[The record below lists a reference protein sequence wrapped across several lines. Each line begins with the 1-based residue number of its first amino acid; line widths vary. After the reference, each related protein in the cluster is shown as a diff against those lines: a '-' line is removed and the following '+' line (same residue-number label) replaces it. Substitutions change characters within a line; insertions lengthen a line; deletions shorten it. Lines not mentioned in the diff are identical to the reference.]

1 VAEEI
6 YDLVTGLRD
15 AIQGAFVATADPPAR
30 YTVQPGDL
38 QSYSQDLGTNTD
50 ACCDGQVIVLAGSLI
65 IPDLASLRAGG
76 PMYQPVAVVVLRCA
90 ATVNSVGRPPNDA
103 AMLADFE
110 RYADDAKVVRA
121 AVRAFLS
128 GPDVDLN
135 ETDLTDYAEDTV
147 GPQGG
152 CGGKAISFVIPIMED
167 CS

>member
-1 VAEEI
+1 MAEEI

-15 AIQGAFVATADPPAR
+15 AMQIAFAVTVDPPAR
-30 YTVQPGDL
+30 YTVQSGDL
-38 QSYSQDLGTNTD
+38 DSYSQDLGTNTD
-50 ACCDGQVIVLAGSLI
+50 ACCKGQVVILAGSLT

-90 ATVNSVGRPPNDA
+90 ATVDSLGRPPDDVA
-103 AMLADFE
+103 TLDDFE

-128 GPDVDLN
+128 GPDADLN